1 MSEEEDRHTL
11 SIQLAN
17 QIINT
22 ANNRL
27 QEGMDPID
35 IAAGM
40 RHAAANFTAFAV
52 ANSETPDEV
61 DPTHFAEEFLQIY
74 AYYLEKKEEEALE
87 LRQAEEEEER
97 EAKRAANRAKQ
108 KAKAESRRKRP
119 T

>member
-74 AYYLEKKEEEALE
+74 AYYLEKHATPKQVESGLDALI
-87 LRQAEEEEER
+87 
-97 EAKRAANRAKQ
+97 KQ
-108 KAKAESRRKRP
+108 VRDES
-119 T
+119 